1 MNHLE
6 ETVNLQ
12 TVHSMHNHGAGSS
25 GFDAGFGIPGGLT
38 DMLPLLLAA
47 VLPIAA
53 YLTAVVLTN
62 RRYKRWP
69 IRRSLL
75 GCTGILLS
83 AAAVAGPLAE
93 ASHHNFTLHMLGH
106 LLLGMLGPLLIVL
119 SAPAALLLR
128 SLPRRQA
135 RMLSLLLRSRAAA
148 FLTHPITASVLN
160 MGGLWLL
167 YATGLFAAM
176 HTSPILYALVH
187 LHVFAAGYLFT
198 AALIPVD
205 PAPHRT
211 SFPLRAAVM
220 IAAFASHGILGKFLY
235 AYPPAGV
242 VPEDA
247 KRGAQLMYY
256 GGDAVDL
263 LLILLFCSAWYRQ
276 SARTYLRSSPT
287 VLQDGYRRS
296 VRNPGKEG
304 IHD

>member
-1 MNHLE
+1 MNQLE
-6 ETVNLQ
+6 ENVNLQ
-12 TVHSMHNHGAGSS
+12 TVHSMHDHGSGGSE
-25 GFDAGFGIPGGLT
+25 FDAGSGIPGGLT
-38 DMLPLLLAA
+38 DMLPLVLAA

-83 AAAVAGPLAE
+83 AAAIAGPLAE

-148 FLTHPITASVLN
+148 FLTHPITASALN

-187 LHVFAAGYLFT
+187 IHVFAAGYLFT

-205 PAPHRT
+205 PAPHRP

-220 IAAFASHGILGKFLY
+220 IAAFASHGILGKFMY

-242 VPEDA
+242 DPEDA

-263 LLILLFCSAWYRQ
+263 LLIVLFCSAWYKQ
-276 SARTYLRSSPT
+276 SGRTRPFFSRKDSKERM
-287 VLQDGYRRS
+287 QAS
-296 VRNPGKEG
+296 VQKPSKEG
-304 IHD
+304 IHS